1 MASCSL
7 AAPSTSLAACES
19 RRPAPLEQLLAEA
32 REAGSFGPTQPASHG
47 RLQASCDLEEA
58 HRRRMEAQAR
68 RREDARLREQWA
80 AEMLTYVN
88 SHQLGWQQFLLLEL
102 ASLPASA
109 NKTWGVLRHEFLTA
123 YHASRGD
130 PDSAAKPS
138 VDPVPQKELRALP
151 AFGAAVRADP
161 RVLAAVSS
169 RITGRITDYVSMMR
183 SHGRGLDELQQLPG
197 ETLMALTTRVN
208 QILWRTR
215 PPGRPAGAAAGAD
228 LALKTLK
235 SEGMYTLDGL
245 LFVGSSLLE

>member
-1 MASCSL
+1 MPPKKRPRLSKRANKAAGDPEPAEPTDEISGENSGQNSDPEHSVARSSVTGDTSGPRSMASCSL
-7 AAPSTSLAACES
+7 AAPSTSPAACES

-88 SHQLGWQQFLLLEL
+88 SHQLGWQQFLLLEF

-138 VDPVPQKELRALP
+138 VENQTATLHKIFVLLCVRCHTHADALSL
-151 AFGAAVRADP
+151 VS
-161 RVLAAVSS
+161 RVLSAV
-169 RITGRITDYVSMMR
+169 
-183 SHGRGLDELQQLPG
+183 
-197 ETLMALTTRVN
+197 TTVVCA
-208 QILWRTR
+208 ISAVICW
-215 PPGRPAGAAAGAD
+215 ASF
-228 LALKTLK
+228 K
-235 SEGMYTLDGL
+235 
-245 LFVGSSLLE
+245 